1 MDGLKIKV
9 KTTDGTN
16 DGIYSLRPKTLVAF
30 ENKYNKGFAKL
41 LTEEQRLEHIY
52 FLAWAAIKDSGKVV
66 KPFGESFLD
75 TLESVELESDP
86 NSESTETA

>member
-1 MDGLKIKV
+1 MDGLKVKV
-9 KTTDGTN
+9 KTSDGQEGT
-16 DGIYSLRPKTLVAF
+16 YSLRPKTLVAF

-52 FLAWAAIKDSGKVV
+52 FLAWAAMKDSGKVV
-66 KPFGESFLD
+66 KPFGDGFLD
-75 TLESVELESDP
+75 TLESVELETDP

>member
-1 MDGLKIKV
+1 MDGLKVKV
-9 KTTDGTN
+9 KTSDGQEAT
-16 DGIYSLRPKTLVAF
+16 YALRPKTLVAF

-66 KPFGESFLD
+66 KPFGDGFLD
-75 TLESVELESDP
+75 TLESVELETDP